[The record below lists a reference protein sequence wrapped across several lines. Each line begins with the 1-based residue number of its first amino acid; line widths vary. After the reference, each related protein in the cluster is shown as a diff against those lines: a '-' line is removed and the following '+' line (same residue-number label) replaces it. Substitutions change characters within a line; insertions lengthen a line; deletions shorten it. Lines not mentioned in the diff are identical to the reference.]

1 MCFTSNGTEHH
12 TSHFDLMTRHI
23 SPHLVVRRGQPY
35 QLDIVLS
42 RGYNPTTDA
51 ISFIFTLAGKL
62 IPIQKYKTVPICMLS
77 TVVGRINYNEY
88 YNLCIIEIYSTHQYL
103 LLFQTWKVVE
113 PTQMNKHILLGQNR
127 ISAVQS
133 EQIYLQ
139 EIMVVIVLHFQQ
151 YSFHLTETIEK
162 TKN

>member
-1 MCFTSNGTEHH
+1 MLTVREVDMCFTSNGTEHH

-62 IPIQKYKTVPICMLS
+62 FKNTTIFNTNPIYCRNEKKLQNE
-77 TVVGRINYNEY
+77 NYT
-88 YNLCIIEIYSTHQYL
+88 LCITENYSSLTSNFLYL
-103 LLFQTWKVVE
+103 LKLVK
-113 PTQMNKHILLGQNR
+113 
-127 ISAVQS
+127 
-133 EQIYLQ
+133 
-139 EIMVVIVLHFQQ
+139 
-151 YSFHLTETIEK
+151 
-162 TKN
+162 

>member
-1 MCFTSNGTEHH
+1 MLTVREVDMCFTSNGTEHH

-62 IPIQKYKTVPICMLS
+62 LPIQKYDYFNMNPIYCRKEKKLQNE
-77 TVVGRINYNEY
+77 NYT
-88 YNLCIIEIYSTHQYL
+88 LCI
-103 LLFQTWKVVE
+103 
-113 PTQMNKHILLGQNR
+113 
-127 ISAVQS
+127 
-133 EQIYLQ
+133 
-139 EIMVVIVLHFQQ
+139 
-151 YSFHLTETIEK
+151 
-162 TKN
+162 TKNYYSHQ